1 MRILIVTPW
10 FPSTARRESGIF
22 VEREARALAAEH
34 EVVVLHL
41 DWNDSPGEV
50 ITVPDARVVRHRL
63 NRANPLDHLRARALV
78 RRAARGADVV
88 HTHALTGLIPW
99 LIGRPA
105 PRPWVHTEHWSG
117 LTAPETLS
125 RGEAL
130 MLRALSPALA
140 RPDVVVAECERLA
153 AAVRARRS
161 GPVAIVPC
169 VVPEVTVVDP
179 PASDTLRLIAVGG
192 LIPRKGPLIA
202 VAAVAELHR
211 RAIPASL
218 VWVGAGPLADEVVAA
233 AEAAGIAD
241 AVTLTGALAAP
252 EVSERYDA
260 ADIFILP
267 TQGDNF
273 CVVTAEALVHG
284 RPVVSGANTGAV
296 DYAEPSVSAFVTSTD
311 PVAYADA
318 VAAVCERTRDLSAR
332 QIADTVAGRFSPALV
347 AEELTTIYRTLT

>member
-10 FPSTARRESGIF
+10 FPSASRAESGIF
-22 VEREARALAAEH
+22 VEREARALAADH

-41 DWNDSPGEV
+41 DWNDAPGEV
-50 ITVPDARVVRHRL
+50 TTVPGARVVRHRL
-63 NRANPLDHLRARALV
+63 NRANPLDHLRARTLV

-125 RGEAL
+125 RGEAM

-161 GPVAIVPC
+161 GAVAIVPC
-169 VVPEVTVVDP
+169 VVPDVTVVEP
-179 PASDTLRLIAVGG
+179 PASDTLRLVAVGG
-192 LIPRKGPLIA
+192 LIARKGPLIA
-202 VAAVAELHR
+202 VGAVAELR
-211 RAIPASL
+211 RRQIPTTL
-218 VWVGAGPLADEVVAA
+218 VWVGAGPQADEVMAA
-233 AEAAGIAD
+233 AEACGIAD
-241 AVTLTGALAAP
+241 AVTLTGALGSA
-252 EVSERYDA
+252 EVSQRYDA

-296 DYAEPSVSAFVTSTD
+296 DYADPSVSSFVSSTD

-318 VAAVCERTRDLSAR
+318 VEAVRERTRDLSA
-332 QIADTVAGRFSPALV
+332 QEVAATVSGRFSPALV
-347 AEELTTIYRTLT
+347 ADELTAIYRTLR